1 MFFPVQRDNI
11 AREGDMHISL
21 ENLPFISLEGTT
33 WLENGNTYNGHTD
46 LTYFRI
52 QNNAEIICTS
62 KKKI

>member
-1 MFFPVQRDNI
+1 
-11 AREGDMHISL
+11 MHISL

-33 WLENGNTYNGHTD
+33 WLENGNTYNGYTD